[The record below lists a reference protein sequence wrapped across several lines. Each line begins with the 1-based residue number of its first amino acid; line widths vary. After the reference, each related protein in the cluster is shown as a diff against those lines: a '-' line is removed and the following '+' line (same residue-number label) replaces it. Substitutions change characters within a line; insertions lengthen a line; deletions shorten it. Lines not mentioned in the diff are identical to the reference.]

1 MSLSV
6 IRLGPLLLV
15 TMSLMVSVM
24 TPPMYK
30 NPISHCVLTTHM
42 TWINVVSVHQ
52 VIGVQGLLT
61 ESALTLLLLE

>member
-1 MSLSV
+1 
-6 IRLGPLLLV
+6 
-15 TMSLMVSVM
+15 MSLMVSMM

-42 TWINVVSVHQ
+42 TWINVVIVHQ
-52 VIGVQGLLT
+52 VIGIQGLLT